1 MADRNNINEFVKL
14 FEKKLYEKLPFS
26 IFQHEEDDE
35 QEYVMLKVTSTYK
48 GTMYRYRHIMDY
60 VEINNFYD
68 IMHGLENLVDYVVE
82 LLYREFLD
90 KFEEIQIKE
99 EQAMNFYE
107 FNKKLTK
114 TFGDFYILA
123 KDKKPCAV
131 CGNLTNR
138 VDIHY
143 EQRVCSNRC
152 RSILDTG
159 LAKRESEGEVI

>member
-1 MADRNNINEFVKL
+1 
-14 FEKKLYEKLPFS
+14 
-26 IFQHEEDDE
+26 
-35 QEYVMLKVTSTYK
+35 
-48 GTMYRYRHIMDY
+48 
-60 VEINNFYD
+60 
-68 IMHGLENLVDYVVE
+68 
-82 LLYREFLD
+82 
-90 KFEEIQIKE
+90 
-99 EQAMNFYE
+99 MNFYE

-114 TFGDFYILA
+114 TFGDFYFLA

-159 LAKRESEGEVI
+159 LAKQESEGEVI